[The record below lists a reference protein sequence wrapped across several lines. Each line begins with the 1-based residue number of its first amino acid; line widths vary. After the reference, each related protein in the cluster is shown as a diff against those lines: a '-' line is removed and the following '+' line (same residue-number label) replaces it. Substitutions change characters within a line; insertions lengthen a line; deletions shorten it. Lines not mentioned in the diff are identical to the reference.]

1 MAENPGSYRAQTM
14 ELKNLMKIKNVCV
27 YCGSSPGKKPAYAQA
42 ASALAKELRTRD
54 IGLVFGGGAVG
65 IMGVVADA
73 MLEAG
78 GEVVGVIPKALAKKE
93 VAHYGLSKLHVV
105 RSMHERKA
113 MMAELADGF
122 IALPGGWGTL
132 EEIFEMLTWAQ
143 LGFHEKPCGLLNIE
157 GYFDGLIGFLEN
169 SFEQQFVKD
178 LYRPLLMTT
187 DNPTALL
194 DQFSTYKAPKVR
206 KWMDEED
213 L

>member
-1 MAENPGSYRAQTM
+1 MDCQKPMNI
-14 ELKNLMKIKNVCV
+14 KKICV
-27 YCGSSPGKKPAYAQA
+27 YCGSSPGRNPAYSDA
-42 ASALAKELRTRD
+42 ASALAKELCARG

-65 IMGVVADA
+65 VMGVVADA

-93 VAHYGLSKLHVV
+93 VAHYGLSELHVV
-105 RSMHERKA
+105 ASMHERKA

-157 GYFDGLIGFLEN
+157 GYYDDLIGFLEN
-169 SFEQQFVKD
+169 SFEQKFVKE
-178 LYRPLLMTT
+178 LYRPLLMKA
-187 DNPTALL
+187 DKPAVLL
-194 DQFSTYKAPKVR
+194 DQFSVYKAPKVR
-206 KWMDEED
+206 KWMDEDE